1 MRTREIKSIPEKYSP
16 AAIPAASDLTS
27 DVIVQACDISP
38 PCQSLRKTAAKP
50 NGKRDPNII
59 KDSLFTIIRDDIS
72 HVISENYSYKTEAYY
87 AILHHELEGTPV
99 RPSSSAILDA
109 YVVPVCLERAKL
121 AGIPVCTWGISQVYV
136 PLPSILYGLNYF
148 ATTADYFVVYTS
160 EQAKEVIKH
169 ITNKGKYPFCYQK
182 LPESASVYSCIGIFG
197 KTTSPCPTIAH
208 HAKSVYEN
216 FSIPLVTM
224 VFVKNGDQY
233 FLSSLAPT
241 KYSQLL
247 PEERALLAAYL
258 SHQEFL

>member
-1 MRTREIKSIPEKYSP
+1 MRTREIKSIPEKYSST
-16 AAIPAASDLTS
+16 ALPAASGLTS
-27 DVIVQACDISP
+27 DVIAQECGTSP
-38 PCQSLRKTAAKP
+38 DRQSLRKTAAKT

-59 KDSLFTIIRDDIS
+59 KDSLFTVRRGDTFHI
-72 HVISENYSYKTEAYY
+72 ISENYSYKTEAYY

-99 RPSSSAILDA
+99 CPSSSAILDA
-109 YVVPVCLERAKL
+109 YVVPICLERAKL

-148 ATTADYFVVYTS
+148 ATTADYFVVNTS

-182 LPESASVYSCIGIFG
+182 LPDSASVHSCVGIFG

-208 HAKSVYEN
+208 HAKSVYEH

-224 VFVKNGDQY
+224 VFVKSGDQY

-241 KYSQLL
+241 KYSRLGA
-247 PEERALLAAYL
+247 EERALLTAYL

>member
-1 MRTREIKSIPEKYSP
+1 MRTRETKSNPEKYSSAALPP
-16 AAIPAASDLTS
+16 ATGLTT
-27 DVIVQACDISP
+27 DVIVGECGISSDG
-38 PCQSLRKTAAKP
+38 QSFRKTAVKP
-50 NGKRDPNII
+50 NAKRDPNIL
-59 KDSLFTIIRDDIS
+59 KDSLFTVRRGDTF

-99 RPSSSAILDA
+99 HPSSSAILDA

-160 EQAKEVIKH
+160 DQAKEVIKH

-182 LPESASVYSCIGIFG
+182 LPESASVYSCIAIFG

-208 HAKSVYEN
+208 HAKSVYEH

-224 VFVKNGDQY
+224 VFVKTGDQY

>member
-1 MRTREIKSIPEKYSP
+1 MRTKEIKSVPEKYSSAALP
-16 AAIPAASDLTS
+16 AAPGLACNA
-27 DVIVQACDISP
+27 IVQESGIP
-38 PCQSLRKTAAKP
+38 PDSTSHRKTAAKQ
-50 NGKRDPNII
+50 NMKRDLN
-59 KDSLFTIIRDDIS
+59 IIRDSILTVRRGDTFHI
-72 HVISENYSYKTEAYY
+72 ISENYSYKTEAYY

-136 PLPSILYGLNYF
+136 PLPAILYGLNYF
-148 ATTADYFVVYTS
+148 ATTSDYFVVYTS

-182 LPESASVYSCIGIFG
+182 LPESASVHSCVGIFG
-197 KTTSPCPTIAH
+197 KTTSPCPTIAL
-208 HAKSVYEN
+208 HAKSVYEH

-224 VFVKNGDQY
+224 VFVKSGDQY

-241 KYSQLL
+241 KYSRLGA
-247 PEERALLAAYL
+247 EERTLLSAYL